1 MLDDPNPFHAGE
13 RRAQARAGVG
23 NVAAWAAGYIRPS
36 MPDQHRAF
44 FAELPFLVL
53 AGADADGRHWVTLL
67 DGPDGFVTSPDAK
80 TLALDTEPSPQDPLA
95 DALTAGTNIGMLGIE
110 LATRR
115 RNRLSGTFRATS
127 TGYAIDVRQS
137 FGNCPQYI
145 HERYWR
151 RVSVQKTQPA
161 IRSSSLSEH
170 QITRIHAADT
180 LFLGTGLHGQG
191 AEASDGFDA
200 SHRGGAPGFVQ
211 VLDPTHLRIP
221 DYAGNNF
228 FNTIGNLLENPA
240 IGIVFV
246 DFDTGGL
253 LHISGRARVDWDP
266 RDARDPN
273 AQRMIDVTI
282 EAVVDRL
289 AALSLRWSRDDDG
302 LRDLVVTR
310 KVIEAEDIT
319 SFYLTA
325 ADDKALARFDAGQ
338 HLPIELDIPGQRGPV
353 KRSYSLSGAPS
364 AETYRLSVKREE
376 QGIAS
381 RFLHDQVHV
390 GSRIAARAPSGDFGI
405 PDHDSPLVL
414 VSAGVGLTPMLS
426 MLNAAAAQQV
436 IRPIWYVHGVRNG
449 AQHAFKSEVD
459 ALVASRPNLAI
470 HIQYSQPMD
479 TETPGI
485 DFDATGRITAQT
497 LLDLNAGSGAH
508 YLLCGPAQWIA
519 SLRTGLEAAGVPAH
533 HIHFETFGPTG

>member
-1 MLDDPNPFHAGE
+1 MT
-13 RRAQARAGVG
+13 GVQTC
-23 NVAAWAAGYIRPS
+23 A
-36 MPDQHRAF
+36 
-44 FAELPFLVL
+44 LP
-53 AGADADGRHWVTLL
+53 
-67 DGPDGFVTSPDAK
+67 
-80 TLALDTEPSPQDPLA
+80 
-95 DALTAGTNIGMLGIE
+95 I
-110 LATRR
+110 
-115 RNRLSGTFRATS
+115 
-127 TGYAIDVRQS
+127 Y
-137 FGNCPQYI
+137 
-145 HERYWR
+145 
-151 RVSVQKTQPA
+151 
-161 IRSSSLSEH
+161 
-170 QITRIHAADT
+170 
-180 LFLGTGLHGQG
+180 
-191 AEASDGFDA
+191 
-200 SHRGGAPGFVQ
+200 
-211 VLDPTHLRIP
+211 
-221 DYAGNNF
+221 
-228 FNTIGNLLENPA
+228 LLENPA

-325 ADDKALARFDAGQ
+325 ADDKPLARFDAGQ

-426 MLNAAAAQQV
+426 MLHAAAEENAD
-436 IRPIWYVHGVRNG
+436 RPIWYVHG
-449 AQHAFKSEVD
+449 E
-459 ALVASRPNLAI
+459 I
-470 HIQYSQPMD
+470 
-479 TETPGI
+479 
-485 DFDATGRITAQT
+485 GR
-497 LLDLNAGSGAH
+497 AH
-508 YLLCGPAQWIA
+508 G
-519 SLRTGLEAAGVPAH
+519 
-533 HIHFETFGPTG
+533 